1 MWLVNVFFRKM
12 TANIATLFVSSVRV
26 KIG

>member
-1 MWLVNVFFRKM
+1 M